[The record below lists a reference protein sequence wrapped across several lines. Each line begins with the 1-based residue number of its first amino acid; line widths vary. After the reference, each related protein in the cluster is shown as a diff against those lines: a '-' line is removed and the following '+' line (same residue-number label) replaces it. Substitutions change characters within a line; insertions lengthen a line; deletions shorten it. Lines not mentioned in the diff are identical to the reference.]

1 MKIGNIEF
9 NLTTPHTY
17 VMGIL
22 NVTPDSF
29 SDGGSFCNLDI
40 ALTHVQQMID
50 EGADII
56 DVGGESTRPGYIKVP
71 IEEEIERVCDVI
83 SVIKDHVDIPI
94 SIDTYK
100 VKVAEAAI
108 KAGADMVNDIW
119 GLRFDA
125 DEGVTDMAR
134 LVAESNVPV
143 ILMHNDDYS
152 RNLSERVAPKYS
164 EEEVLQRVL
173 NGLGL
178 SVDMAKRAG
187 VRDDRIILD
196 PGIGFAKTQ
205 RENMLMLRDLKKLVD
220 ASSYPVLLAASRKSV
235 IGNVLDLPVNQREEG
250 TIATSVLAAET
261 GCSFVRVHDVEKN
274 VRAIRMYEAIR
285 NIR

>member
-29 SDGGSFCNLDI
+29 SDGGSFCDLDI

-134 LVAESNVPV
+134 LVAESDVPV

-173 NGLGL
+173 DGLGL
-178 SVDMAKRAG
+178 SVAMAKRAG

-235 IGNVLDLPVNQREEG
+235 IGNALDLPVDQREEG

-285 NIR
+285 DIR

>member
-40 ALTHVQQMID
+40 ARTHVQQMID

-56 DVGGESTRPGYIKVP
+56 DVGGESTRPGYIKIP

-134 LVAESNVPV
+134 LVAESDVPV

-173 NGLGL
+173 DGLGL
-178 SVDMAKRAG
+178 SVAMAKRAG

-235 IGNVLDLPVNQREEG
+235 IGNALDLPVDQREEG

>member
-56 DVGGESTRPGYIKVP
+56 DVGGESTRPGYIKIP

-134 LVAESNVPV
+134 LVAESDVPV

-173 NGLGL
+173 DGLGL
-178 SVDMAKRAG
+178 SVAMAKRAG

-235 IGNVLDLPVNQREEG
+235 IGNALDLPVDQREEG